1 MIASF
6 CFETFAIFLFT
17 IHIRATV
24 GVLVIRKYNLP
35 LFSSTFDPK
44 LHPEVCLTNASLHE
58 TVIILDFGSQYTQLI
73 ARRVREAGVYCEI
86 LPFNASIEAINA
98 RCPKGLIFSGGPS
111 SVYDTTAPK
120 PHEKLLNSIDC
131 PKLGIC
137 YGFQVFAEELGG
149 KVVASPNREFG
160 YARLKILDVTS
171 RLFSGLPEEMDVWMS
186 HGDHVTEV
194 PPGFKLTALT
204 DDALNAMEDESRAI
218 FGVQFH
224 PEVVHTPLGAQVLR
238 NFLFAVCGCRGDWSP
253 EAVVEE
259 QVSKI
264 RNELGDSGR
273 VVSGLSG
280 GVDSTVAAALVHRA
294 VGDRQTC
301 IFVDNGLLREGEFE
315 STLALLRQSMK
326 LNIVGVRAGDSFL
339 KALRGIT
346 DPEQK
351 RKTIGRVFI
360 EVFDQEAKRLGD
372 VNYLVQGTLY
382 PDVIESVSVRGPSAV
397 IKSHH
402 NVGGLPEKMNLK
414 LIEPLRELFKD
425 EVRLIGRELGVP
437 AEILGRH
444 PFPGPGLAVR
454 IIGDITEEKI
464 RLVQAADRILD
475 EELRLAEL
483 YNSVWQAFPVLLP
496 VSTVGVMGDERTY
509 ERVVAIRAVTS
520 VDGMTADWARLP
532 HDLLARISGRI
543 VSEIRGINRVVY
555 DISSKPP
562 STIEWE

>member
-1 MIASF
+1 MS
-6 CFETFAIFLFT
+6 
-17 IHIRATV
+17 HVRQ
-24 GVLVIRKYNLP
+24 
-35 LFSSTFDPK
+35 
-44 LHPEVCLTNASLHE
+44 HE

-86 LPFNASIEAINA
+86 LPFNTPIETIRA
-98 RCPKGLIFSGGPS
+98 RAPKGLIFSGGPS
-111 SVYDTTAPK
+111 SVYDENAPK
-120 PHEKLLNSIDC
+120 PQPELLESVDC
-131 PKLGIC
+131 PTLGIC
-137 YGFQVFAEELGG
+137 YGFQVFARELGG
-149 KVVASPNREFG
+149 AVAASPNREFG
-160 YARLKILDVTS
+160 YARLKVLDVTS
-171 RLFSGLPEEMDVWMS
+171 RLFRDLPEEMDVWMS

-194 PPGFKLTALT
+194 PPGFHVTALT
-204 DDALNAMEDESRAI
+204 DDALNAMEDDARGI
-218 FGVQFH
+218 YGVQFH
-224 PEVVHTPLGAQVLR
+224 PEVAHTPLGAHVLR
-238 NFLFAVCGCRGDWSP
+238 NFLFSVCGCRGDWSP
-253 EAVVEE
+253 EAVIEE
-259 QVSKI
+259 QVARI
-264 RNELGDSGR
+264 REQLGEDGR
-273 VVSGLSG
+273 AVCGLSG

-326 LNIVGVRAGDSFL
+326 LNINGVRAGHLFL
-339 KALRGIT
+339 EALRGVT

-351 RKTIGRVFI
+351 RKQIGKVFI
-360 EVFDQEAKRLGD
+360 DVFEEEARRLGD
-372 VNYLVQGTLY
+372 VGYLVQGTLY

-402 NVGGLPEKMNLK
+402 NVGGLPEKMKLK

-437 AEILGRH
+437 EEILGRH
-444 PFPGPGLAVR
+444 PFPGPGLGVR
-454 IIGDITEEKI
+454 ILGEITEEKI
-464 RLVQAADRILD
+464 RLAQAADRILD
-475 EELRLAEL
+475 EELRRAEL
-483 YNSVWQAFPVLLP
+483 YHSVWQAFAVLLP

-532 HDLLARISGRI
+532 HDLLARVSGRI